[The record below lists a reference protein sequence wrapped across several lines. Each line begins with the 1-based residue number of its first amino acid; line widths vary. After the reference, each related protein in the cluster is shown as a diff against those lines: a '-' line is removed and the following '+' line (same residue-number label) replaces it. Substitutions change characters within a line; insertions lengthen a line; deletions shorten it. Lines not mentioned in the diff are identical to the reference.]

1 MEGKHLLICLDSGV
15 VRMLRQSLCGA
26 SAALEI
32 HRQPTAP
39 HHIETILLRQT
50 DFARRKKSF
59 LKTFQANICSAVL
72 FSFFAHLLNS
82 LSIEKFSGSDANTT
96 TWQHND
102 GRWEAEANWE
112 SFIAP
117 EIPILHFFFFIK
129 VYQFLF
135 NLSTLSPSP
144 PKSKRNFPSRDWS
157 EVIWSQMAR
166 AVVVFAARVLGKYLQ
181 SNSGKI

>member
-1 MEGKHLLICLDSGV
+1 
-15 VRMLRQSLCGA
+15 MLRLRRRADVPSIALRHIC
-26 SAALEI
+26 SSLEI
-32 HRQPTAP
+32 HRQPTTP
-39 HHIETILLRQT
+39 HHRNYSPRQT

-59 LKTFQANICSAVL
+59 LKTFRANICSAVL

-96 TWQHND
+96 TWQHSD
-102 GRWEAEANWE
+102 GDGKQKRTGKVLLLRK
-112 SFIAP
+112 FPFCI
-117 EIPILHFFFFIK
+117 FFCSLKFTNFFSISPR
-129 VYQFLF
+129 FP
-135 NLSTLSPSP
+135 SPSP

-166 AVVVFAARVLGKYLQ
+166 AVVVFVARVLGKYLQ